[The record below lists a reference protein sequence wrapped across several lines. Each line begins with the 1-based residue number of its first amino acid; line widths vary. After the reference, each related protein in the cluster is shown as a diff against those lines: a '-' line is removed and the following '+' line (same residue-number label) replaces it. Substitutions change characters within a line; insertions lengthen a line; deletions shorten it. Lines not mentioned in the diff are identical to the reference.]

1 MIPYK
6 FPREI
11 RQQMV
16 ERLQAYFAEEREAEM
31 STMAAEFLLDFILK
45 EIGPHVYN
53 QGIADARRLVEEKLL
68 SIEEDFYALER
79 LIEPSDRR
87 KAGGQNN

>member
-1 MIPYK
+1 MLPYK

-16 ERLQAYFAEEREAEM
+16 ESLQAYFEEEREAEL
-31 STMAAEFLLDFILK
+31 STMTAEFLLDFILK
-45 EIGPHVYN
+45 EIGPYVYN

-68 SIEEDFYALER
+68 SIEEDLYALER
-79 LIEPSDRR
+79 PAELPNRGKNS
-87 KAGGQNN
+87 